1 MSGEASVSAPMA
13 HSLRNL
19 TRAIATGLAL
29 SLLCSTALMMV
40 LAYTTAK
47 RPCEYPDSEECQFEL
62 ETNAEIARLQSYAA
76 IGSAL
81 IGTGLLIALR
91 RKDPQ

>member
-1 MSGEASVSAPMA
+1 MSARMA

-19 TRAIATGLAL
+19 TRSVAAGMAL
-29 SLLCSTALMMV
+29 SLICSTVLLMV

-47 RPCEYPDSEECQFEL
+47 RPCEYPESEECQFEL

-76 IGSAL
+76 IGCAL
-81 IGTGLLIALR
+81 IGTGLLVTLR